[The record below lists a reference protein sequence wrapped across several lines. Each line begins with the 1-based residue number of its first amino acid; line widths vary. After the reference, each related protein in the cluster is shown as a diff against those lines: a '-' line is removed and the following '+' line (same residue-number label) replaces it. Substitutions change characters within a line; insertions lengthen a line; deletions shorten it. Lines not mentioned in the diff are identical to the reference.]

1 MYQRQWWGLF
11 NGGCLRSEFLY
22 QMKKIS
28 GLVSKTCAI
37 GKKSQIQYCSDFSSP
52 NIYLCQR
59 SMNIAVD
66 SGPLDTENFS
76 VKRYTWNPKHR
87 HEIQYWDIAMN
98 WLGKILPI
106 CKMTRQWENTS
117 RYQIL
122 GLATHC
128 CVSKR
133 EAKDLQRRMFAI
145 WESSKRIGN
154 VDLSSIAEVVQHT
167 KCICKSLNPQCLCFL
182 KF

>member
-106 CKMTRQWENTS
+106 CKMARQWENTS
-117 RYQIL
+117 RYQIW
-122 GLATHC
+122 
-128 CVSKR
+128 
-133 EAKDLQRRMFAI
+133 DY
-145 WESSKRIGN
+145 
-154 VDLSSIAEVVQHT
+154 
-167 KCICKSLNPQCLCFL
+167 KSVWQLPQCVKGNFL
-182 KF
+182 WWNDLGRR